1 MTDQGPE
8 PVASSGAAARVLS
21 GLEEATWVL
30 AGFEHLLR
38 SGALSGEGLRLQ
50 TREDHA
56 AASMLAAVGLVVGDD
71 RPELANGLLEL
82 VSDGSLHTRHQAMIS
97 TLRQVATSM
106 GIVAA
111 HDGDGWAAQDDDT
124 LLAQGKS
131 SALGGTM
138 LAMYAIPSLE
148 GLSERF
154 AAGGDFL
161 DIGVG
166 VAELAA
172 AFCEAMP
179 NARVVGIDVLP
190 RVLAL
195 AQQTI
200 TARGLRDRLEV
211 RLVAVQELTDV
222 AKFDLAWMPA
232 PFLPEEVFP
241 VGLRRVHDA
250 LRSGGWPAST
260 SAPPR
265 RRLFRPCS
273 TPPVPQPDRVG
284 AGRFDDDALATSVTR
299 WKTLRSGGTPLT
311 PDDARASLDSA
322 GFVEIRE
329 LPTPPGAPALYAARK
344 KPTT

>member
-21 GLEEATWVL
+21 RLEEATWVL

-38 SGALSGEGLRLQ
+38 SGALSREGLRLQ
-50 TREDHA
+50 TREDQA
-56 AASMLAAVGLVVGDD
+56 AARMLAAVGLVVGDD
-71 RPELANGLLEL
+71 RPELASGLVEL
-82 VSDGSLHTRHQAMIS
+82 VSDGSLDTRHQAMIS

-124 LLAQGKS
+124 LLAQGRS

-161 DIGVG
+161 DVGVG

-250 LRSGGWPAST
+250 LRSGGW
-260 SAPPR
+260 
-265 RRLFRPCS
+265 LI
-273 TPPVPQPDRVG
+273 VG
-284 AGRFDDDALATSVTR
+284 AGRFDDDALAVAVTH

-311 PDDARASLDSA
+311 PDEARTSLDSA

>member
-1 MTDQGPE
+1 MTDQGSE

-21 GLEEATWVL
+21 RLEEATWVL

-38 SGALSGEGLRLQ
+38 SEALSGEGLRLQ

-56 AASMLAAVGLVVGDD
+56 AARMLAAVGLVVGDD
-71 RPELANGLLEL
+71 RPELASGLIEL
-82 VSDGSLHTRHQAMIS
+82 VSDGSLDTRHQAMIS

-111 HDGDGWAAQDDDT
+111 HDGDGWAAEDDDT
-124 LLAQGKS
+124 LLAQGRS

-138 LAMYAIPSLE
+138 LAMYAIPSLK

-161 DIGVG
+161 DVGVG

-200 TARGLRDRLEV
+200 TARKLRDRLEV

-241 VGLRRVHDA
+241 FGLRRVHDA
-250 LRSGGWPAST
+250 LRPGGW
-260 SAPPR
+260 
-265 RRLFRPCS
+265 LI
-273 TPPVPQPDRVG
+273 VG
-284 AGRFDDDALATSVTR
+284 AGRFDDDALAVAVTHWR
-299 WKTLRSGGTPLT
+299 TLRSGGTPLT
-311 PDDARASLDSA
+311 PDEARASLDRA

-344 KPTT
+344 QPTT